1 MTHLSLDLNV
11 EELAVLEH
19 ILQSELHVEDPDQS
33 TAARPE
39 YPTVPKHRRE
49 VVAGLAD
56 RVAWLHNAVSPR

>member
-19 ILQSELHVEDPDQS
+19 ILQTELKTEPDPEP
-33 TAARPE
+33 AASQPV
-39 YPTVPKHRRE
+39 YPTEPGHRRE